1 MQAVRFI
8 HCADLHIDTPFKGL
22 SEVHPELREILYQ
35 STYRSFQNII
45 DLAIRE
51 EVDCVLIA
59 GDIFDSAN
67 KSLHA
72 QIKFR
77 NGLKRISD
85 AGIPSFVVHGNHDP
99 LDSWSASLE
108 WPEPVTIFGGE
119 GVTHHPLIRE
129 GHVIARIFGISF
141 SERAITDNLSLRFEN
156 HDHEIPA
163 IGLLHSNVGKNTG
176 HEPYAPASIKDLS
189 SRGMDHWSLGHVHNH
204 LILKEAHPVIVYPG
218 SAQATDPRET
228 GPRGCCLVT
237 LYPDGS
243 CQTRFVPTDVVRYIS
258 DHLDISQAST
268 HDDVIHAIKERCEGI
283 ADGMD
288 RRHAVI
294 RLSLTGRTDLHREL
308 QRGNNV
314 TALLQE
320 VREDFEG
327 RDPWIW
333 LERLILKTA
342 GHYDVDALRQG
353 NNFFSDIISLYD
365 ELEDEKNEIWQEIRK
380 ALTPLFTNWQGRRHL
395 EELSMDELL
404 KLAEEAMNRT
414 LDMMVK
420 DT

>member
-85 AGIPSFVVHGNHDP
+85 AGIPSFVVYGNHDP

-189 SRGMDHWSLGHVHNH
+189 SRGMDYWALGHVHNH

-283 ADGMD
+283 ADGKETNQ
-288 RRHAVI
+288 RFFEKPG
-294 RLSLTGRTDLHREL
+294 SGR
-308 QRGNNV
+308 NN
-314 TALLQE
+314 
-320 VREDFEG
+320 
-327 RDPWIW
+327 
-333 LERLILKTA
+333 
-342 GHYDVDALRQG
+342 HSQG
-353 NNFFSDIISLYD
+353 
-365 ELEDEKNEIWQEIRK
+365 K
-380 ALTPLFTNWQGRRHL
+380 
-395 EELSMDELL
+395 
-404 KLAEEAMNRT
+404 
-414 LDMMVK
+414 V
-420 DT
+420 

>member
-85 AGIPSFVVHGNHDP
+85 AGIPSFVVYGNHDP

-156 HDHEIPA
+156 HDHETPA

-189 SRGMDHWSLGHVHNH
+189 SRGMDYWALGHVHNH

>member
-85 AGIPSFVVHGNHDP
+85 AGIPSFVVYGNHDP

-108 WPEPVTIFGGE
+108 WPELVTIFGGE
-119 GVTHHPLIRE
+119 GVTHHPLIKE
-129 GHVIARIFGISF
+129 GRVIARIFGISF
-141 SERAITDNLSLRFEN
+141 SERAITDNLSLQFEN
-156 HDHEIPA
+156 NDHEAPA
-163 IGLLHSNVGKNTG
+163 IGLLHTNVGKNTG

-189 SRGMDHWSLGHVHNH
+189 SRGMDYWALGHVHNH
-204 LILKEAHPVIVYPG
+204 LILKESHPAIVYPG
-218 SAQATDPRET
+218 NSQATNPRET

-268 HDDVIHAIKERCEGI
+268 HDDVINAIKERCEGI
-283 ADGMD
+283 AEGMD

-294 RLSLTGRTDLHREL
+294 RLSLTGRTDLHGEL
-308 QRGNNV
+308 QKGNNV
-314 TALLQE
+314 TALLGD
-320 VREDFEG
+320 VREHFEG

-333 LERLILKTA
+333 IERLVLKTA

-353 NNFFSDIISLYD
+353 NNFLSDIISLYD
-365 ELEDEKNEIWQEIRK
+365 ELADEKSELWPEIRR
-380 ALTPLFTNWQGRRHL
+380 ALTPLFTHWQGRRHL

-404 KLAEEAMNRT
+404 KIAEEARNRT